1 MHRGK
6 ALARIKISGNLHDQ
20 RETGNSRLL
29 ESFTEKKQI
38 SFSSYKKCLIIMNM
52 KKEVIEKSYQLA
64 REQYAALGIDTDKVL
79 TEMDNIN
86 ISLHC
91 WQTDDVGGFEKP
103 GSVLGGGGIQTT
115 GNFPGKAKTIGQ
127 MRSDLDKVMS
137 LLPGKQR
144 LNLHAI
150 YGEFEGKLV
159 DRDQIEPKHFQGWI
173 DWAKK
178 RGIGLDFNCTC
189 FSHPLAD
196 EGFTLSS
203 KNEKIR
209 KFWVEHTKRCRAIGA
224 EMGKQLGTP
233 SVHNIW
239 IPDGMKDTPVDRNT
253 LRKQLKKSLDEIFA
267 VKYPKK
273 YLKDSVESKLF
284 GIGSEAMVVGSHDFY
299 LGYAIKNNTLIT
311 LDNGH
316 FHPTEQV
323 GDKISSILHF
333 VDEILLHLTRGVRWD
348 SDHVLTFNEELLL
361 ITQEI
366 VRAKALKRVNVGL
379 DFFDAS
385 LNRIGAYVIGT
396 RSAQM
401 AFMYAL
407 LEPFKTLVK
416 YEEEGKNFE
425 RLALLE
431 LLKTKPFGAV
441 YDYYCMKNKVPVGQD
456 YIDEILK
463 YEKEVLLKR

>member
-1 MHRGK
+1 
-6 ALARIKISGNLHDQ
+6 
-20 RETGNSRLL
+20 
-29 ESFTEKKQI
+29 
-38 SFSSYKKCLIIMNM
+38 M
-52 KKEVIEKSYQLA
+52 KKEIIKKSYQLA
-64 REQYAALGIDTDKVL
+64 KEQYAALGIDTDHVIS
-79 TEMDNIN
+79 EMDNIN

-103 GSVLGGGGIQTT
+103 GSVLGGGGIQAT
-115 GNFPGKAKTIGQ
+115 GNFPGKAKTIEQ

-196 EGFTLSS
+196 DGFTLSS
-203 KNEKIR
+203 KDEKIR
-209 KFWVEHTKRCRAIGA
+209 KFWVEHTKRCRAIAA

-253 LRKQLKKSLDEIFA
+253 LRKLLKKSLDEIFA
-267 VKYPKK
+267 VKYSKE

-366 VRAKALKRVNVGL
+366 VRMKVLKRVNIGL

-396 RSAQM
+396 RSAQL

-407 LEPFKTLVK
+407 LEPTKTLVK
-416 YEEEGKNFE
+416 FEEEGKNFE
-425 RLALLE
+425 RLAYLE
-431 LLKTKPFGAV
+431 LLKSKPFGAV
-441 YDYYCMKNKVPVGQD
+441 FDYYCMINKVPVGQD
-456 YIDEILK
+456 YIDEIVK

>member
-1 MHRGK
+1 
-6 ALARIKISGNLHDQ
+6 
-20 RETGNSRLL
+20 
-29 ESFTEKKQI
+29 
-38 SFSSYKKCLIIMNM
+38 M
-52 KKEVIEKSYQLA
+52 KKAIIEKAYKLA
-64 REQYAALGIDTDKVL
+64 KEQYAALGVDTDLVIA
-79 TEMDNIN
+79 EMDKIN

-91 WQTDDVGGFEKP
+91 WQTDDVGGFEKA
-103 GSVLGGGGIQTT
+103 GSVLGGGGIQAT
-115 GNFPGKAKTIGQ
+115 GNFPGKSKTIEQ
-127 MRSDLDKVMS
+127 MRADLDKVMS

-150 YGEFEGKLV
+150 YGEFGGKLI
-159 DRDQIEPKHFQGWI
+159 DRDQIETKHFQGWI

-189 FSHPLAD
+189 FSHPYAD
-196 EGFTLSS
+196 DGFTLSA
-203 KNEKIR
+203 KDEKIR

-233 SVHNIW
+233 AVHNIW
-239 IPDGMKDTPVDRNT
+239 IPDGSKDIPVDRNT

-284 GIGSEAMVVGSHDFY
+284 GIGSESMVVGSHDFY
-299 LGYAIKNNTLIT
+299 VGYAIKNNTMIT

-366 VRAKALKRVNVGL
+366 VRCKAINRVNVGL

-401 AFMYAL
+401 AFMYAM
-407 LEPFKTLVK
+407 LEPLNTLIK
-416 YEEEGKNFE
+416 FEEQGRNFE

-441 YDYYCMKNKVPVGQD
+441 YDYYCMNSKVPVGQD
-456 YIDEILK
+456 YIDEIRK

>member
-1 MHRGK
+1 
-6 ALARIKISGNLHDQ
+6 
-20 RETGNSRLL
+20 
-29 ESFTEKKQI
+29 
-38 SFSSYKKCLIIMNM
+38 M
-52 KKEVIEKSYQLA
+52 KKEIIEKSYQLA
-64 REQYAALGIDTDKVL
+64 KEQYAAFGVDTDKVIS
-79 TEMDNIN
+79 EMENII

-103 GSVLGGGGIQTT
+103 GSVLGGGGIQAT
-115 GNFPGKAKTIGQ
+115 GNFPGKAKTIEQ

-150 YGEFEGKLV
+150 YGEFDGKLI

-196 EGFTLSS
+196 DGFTLSS
-203 KNEKIR
+203 KDEKIR

-233 SVHNIW
+233 AVHNIW
-239 IPDGMKDTPVDRNT
+239 IPDGTKDTPVDRNT
-253 LRKQLKKSLDEIFA
+253 LRKQLKNSLDEIFA

-284 GIGSEAMVVGSHDFY
+284 GIGSEAMVVGSYDFY
-299 LGYAIKNNTLIT
+299 LGYAIKNNTMIT

-366 VRAKALKRVNVGL
+366 VRTKALNRVNVGL

-431 LLKTKPFGAV
+431 LLKTQPFGAV

-456 YIDEILK
+456 YIDEIVK
-463 YEKEVLLKR
+463 YEKDVLLNR

>member
-1 MHRGK
+1 
-6 ALARIKISGNLHDQ
+6 
-20 RETGNSRLL
+20 
-29 ESFTEKKQI
+29 
-38 SFSSYKKCLIIMNM
+38 M
-52 KKEVIEKSYQLA
+52 KKENIKESYKLA
-64 REQYAALGIDTDKVL
+64 KEQYAALGVDTDEVIAG
-79 TEMDNIN
+79 MDKIN

-103 GSVLGGGGIQTT
+103 GAELGGGGIQVT
-115 GNFPGKAKTIGQ
+115 GNFPGKAKTIEQ
-127 MRSDLDKVMS
+127 MRADLDKVMS

-150 YGEFEGKLV
+150 YGEFDGKLV
-159 DRDQIEPKHFQGWI
+159 DRDQIEAKHFQGWI

-189 FSHPLAD
+189 FSHPNAD
-196 EGFTLSS
+196 DGFTLSS

-233 SVHNIW
+233 TVHNIW
-239 IPDGMKDTPVDRNT
+239 IPDGSKDTPVDRNA

-284 GIGSEAMVVGSHDFY
+284 GIGSESMVVGSHDFY
-299 LGYAIKNNTLIT
+299 LGYSLQNNIMIT

-348 SDHVLTFNEELLL
+348 SDHVVTFNEELLL
-361 ITQEI
+361 IVQEI
-366 VRAKALKRVNVGL
+366 VRCNALNRVNVGL

-407 LEPFKTLVK
+407 LEPHKKLVK
-416 YEEEGKNFE
+416 YEDQGKNFE

-431 LLKTKPFGAV
+431 LLKSKPFGAV
-441 YDYYCMKNKVPVGQD
+441 WDYYCLKSKVPVGED

-463 YEKEVLLKR
+463 YEKDVLLKR

>member
-1 MHRGK
+1 
-6 ALARIKISGNLHDQ
+6 
-20 RETGNSRLL
+20 
-29 ESFTEKKQI
+29 
-38 SFSSYKKCLIIMNM
+38 M
-52 KKEVIEKSYQLA
+52 KKKLIEKSYELA
-64 REQYAALGIDTDKVL
+64 KEQYAALGVDTEKVL
-79 TEMDNIN
+79 EEMETVN

-91 WQTDDVGGFEKP
+91 WQTDDVGGFEKA
-103 GSVLGGGGIQTT
+103 GAELGGGGIQVT
-115 GNFPGKAKTIGQ
+115 GNFPGKAKTLQQ
-127 MRSDLDKVMS
+127 MRDDLDKVMS

-150 YGEFEGKLV
+150 YGEFGGKTV
-159 DRDQIEPKHFQGWI
+159 DRDQIEVKHFQGWI

-178 RGIGLDFNCTC
+178 RKMGLDFNCTC

-196 EGFTLSS
+196 DGFTLSS
-203 KNEKIR
+203 KNEKTR
-209 KFWVEHTKRCRAIGA
+209 KFWVEHTKRCRAIAA

-239 IPDGMKDTPVDRNT
+239 IPDGSKDTPVDRNT

-267 VKYPKK
+267 VSYPKK
-273 YLKDSVESKLF
+273 HLKDSVESKLF
-284 GIGSEAMVVGSHDFY
+284 GIGSESMVVGSHDFY
-299 LGYAIKNNTLIT
+299 VGYAIKNNTMIT

-348 SDHVLTFNEELLL
+348 SDHVLTFNDELLL
-361 ITQEI
+361 IAQEI
-366 VRAKALKRVNVGL
+366 VRCKALGRVNIGL

-401 AFMYAL
+401 AFMYAM
-407 LEPFKTLVK
+407 LEPYKTLLK
-416 YEEEGKNFE
+416 YEEQGKNFE

-431 LLKTKPFGAV
+431 LLKSKPFGAV
-441 YDYYCMKNKVPVGQD
+441 WDYYCLKNEVLVGED
-456 YIDEILK
+456 YIEEILK
-463 YEKEVLLKR
+463 YEKEVLMKR

>member
-1 MHRGK
+1 
-6 ALARIKISGNLHDQ
+6 
-20 RETGNSRLL
+20 
-29 ESFTEKKQI
+29 
-38 SFSSYKKCLIIMNM
+38 
-52 KKEVIEKSYQLA
+52 
-64 REQYAALGIDTDKVL
+64 
-79 TEMDNIN
+79 
-86 ISLHC
+86 LHC

-103 GSVLGGGGIQTT
+103 GSVLGGGGIQAT
-115 GNFPGKAKTIGQ
+115 GNFPGKAKTIEQ

-137 LLPGKQR
+137 LLPGKLR

-150 YGEFEGKLV
+150 YGEFGGKMI

-209 KFWVEHTKRCRAIGA
+209 KFWVEHTKRCRAIAA

-239 IPDGMKDTPVDRNT
+239 IPDGMKDIPVDRNT
-253 LRKQLKKSLDEIFA
+253 LRKLLKKSLDEIFA

-299 LGYAIKNNTLIT
+299 LGYAIKNNILIT

-323 GDKISSILHF
+323 GDKISAILHF
-333 VDEILLHLTRGVRWD
+333 VDELLLHLTRGVRWD
-348 SDHVLTFNEELLL
+348 SDHVLTFNDELIL

-366 VRAKALKRVNVGL
+366 VRSKALKRVNIGL

-396 RSAQM
+396 RSAQI

-407 LEPFKTLVK
+407 LEPFNTLLK

-425 RLALLE
+425 RLAFLE
-431 LLKTKPFGAV
+431 LLKTMPFGAV
-441 YDYYCMKNKVPVGQD
+441 YDYYCMKNEVPAGRE
-456 YIDEILK
+456 YIEDIVK
-463 YEKEVLLKR
+463 YENEVLRKR